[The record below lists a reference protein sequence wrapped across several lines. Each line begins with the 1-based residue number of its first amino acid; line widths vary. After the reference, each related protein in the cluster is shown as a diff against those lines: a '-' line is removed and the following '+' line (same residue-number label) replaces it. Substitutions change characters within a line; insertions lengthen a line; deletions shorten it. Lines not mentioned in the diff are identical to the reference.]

1 MNTSTLEK
9 LEKLWVY
16 GGITLII
23 IGIFLLI
30 EQQKELK
37 PVYDCLSAL
46 GKSHEGIYRFKSQA
60 HAFYWCDAHRDDWQS
75 KVTPLTIKAYEKM
88 MKQRAEQENKQRAEE
103 NK

>member
-16 GGITLII
+16 GGLTLII
-23 IGIFLLI
+23 LGIFLLI

-46 GKSHEGIYRFKSQA
+46 GESGEGIHRFKSRT
-60 HAFYWCDAHRDDWQS
+60 HAFNWCDAHRDDWQS
-75 KVTPLTIKAYEKM
+75 KVTPRTNKAYEEM
-88 MKQRAEQENKQRAEE
+88 MKQRAEQENK
-103 NK
+103 